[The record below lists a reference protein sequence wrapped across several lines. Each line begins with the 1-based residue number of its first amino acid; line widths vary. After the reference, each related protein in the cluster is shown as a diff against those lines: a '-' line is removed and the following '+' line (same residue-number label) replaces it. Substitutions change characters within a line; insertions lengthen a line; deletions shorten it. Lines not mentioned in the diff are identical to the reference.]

1 MRLVENALRQRISS
15 DEVFVEVLADESGS
29 GGNGT
34 GARPS
39 SHPHPHP
46 HPHSHS
52 HSHPYSYSYSYSYR
66 QILHAAAGLAS
77 RLGRVAEGGGAP
89 AKVAVV
95 MGNSPDFVV
104 ADLALLGSG
113 RTEVPVPLAFSADQA
128 ASLLC
133 DADVCLVDGPGE
145 RRLAEWGRETVLP
158 ARCPVLR
165 VDVDDLLVD
174 PYDAVPPLF
183 GPDTAG
189 DPTAE
194 DGAADDRATTGD
206 RIGDRIGKIIH
217 TSGTTSKPKGVCIR
231 TAGLDALLSSLRA
244 VMPPGAYARYL
255 SLVPFS
261 LLIEQVTAL
270 YMVIL
275 DGGTVMLLPEDAPL
289 VGTSASAAQ
298 RVLPYVARARASAL
312 VVTPALAEVLA
323 AEIERDGVAPV
334 FGTPRV
340 PLVCCGGAPVDPG
353 VLARLD
359 AGGVPVHEGYGLS
372 ENSSVVSWNAPGAR
386 KVGTVGRALPH
397 VRTKLAADGEL
408 LITSES
414 LFAGYSRQDPSSCE
428 LDPDGWLH
436 TGDLAEIDADGYISI
451 VGRKKNIIITAAGRN
466 IAPEWV
472 EARYR
477 SLPGI
482 RACAVFGDGLESL
495 HGLFLIPPGAD
506 AGRARRDIEEFGLR
520 ELSAVERVA
529 VIHTLEGT
537 EDAYLAY
544 FTVTGRP
551 RRREIAEAA
560 AAGRLP
566 HPAPAPDPDLYPDP
580 DLGSHPAPDPAL
592 ADTPARTPDRAPA
605 RTPARTLT
613 LTPTGA

>member
-15 DEVFVEVLADESGS
+15 DDVFVEVFADGAGDDESGHS
-29 GGNGT
+29 T
-34 GARPS
+34 GARS
-39 SHPHPHP
+39 
-46 HPHSHS
+46 
-52 HSHPYSYSYSYSYR
+52 SYSYR

-77 RLGRVAEGGGAP
+77 RLGRVTEGGAP
-89 AKVAVV
+89 TKVAVV

-113 RTEVPVPLAFSADQA
+113 RIEVPVPLAFSADQA

-145 RRLAEWGRETVLP
+145 RRLAEWGREAVLP

-183 GPDTAG
+183 GPDTA
-189 DPTAE
+189 DDRAAE
-194 DGAADDRATTGD
+194 GRTADDRTSDDLTAGGRVADDRTSGD
-206 RIGDRIGKIIH
+206 RIADDRIGKIIH

-408 LITSES
+408 LITGES

-506 AGRARRDIEEFGLR
+506 AGQARRDIEEFGLR

-529 VIHTLEGT
+529 VVHTLEGT

-560 AAGRLP
+560 AAGRFPRPSRTLP
-566 HPAPAPDPDLYPDP
+566 L
-580 DLGSHPAPDPAL
+580 
-592 ADTPARTPDRAPA
+592 
-605 RTPARTLT
+605 ARTLT

>member
-1 MRLVENALRQRISS
+1 MRLVEDALRHRIAN
-15 DEVFVEVLADESGS
+15 DDVFVEVFASGR
-29 GGNGT
+29 GNDV
-34 GARPS
+34 AR
-39 SHPHPHP
+39 
-46 HPHSHS
+46 
-52 HSHPYSYSYSYSYR
+52 SYSYR

-77 RLGRVAEGGGAP
+77 GLDRVSDAAGT
-89 AKVAVV
+89 KVAVV
-95 MGNSPDFVV
+95 MGNSPDFVT

-145 RRLAEWGRETVLP
+145 RRLAEWGRESILP

-165 VDVDDLLVD
+165 VDVEDLLVD

-183 GPDTAG
+183 TS
-189 DPTAE
+189 
-194 DGAADDRATTGD
+194 ATP
-206 RIGDRIGKIIH
+206 GDRIGKIIH
-217 TSGTTSKPKGVCIR
+217 TSGTTSKPKGVRIR
-231 TAGLDALLSSLRA
+231 TTGLDALLTSLRA
-244 VMPPGAYARYL
+244 VMPPGSYGRYL

-275 DGGTVMLLPEDAPL
+275 DGGRVMLLPEDAPL
-289 VGTSASAAQ
+289 VGTSASATQ
-298 RVLPYVARARASAL
+298 RALPYVAEARASAL
-312 VVTPALAEVLA
+312 VVTPALAEMLA
-323 AEIERDGVAPV
+323 DEIERTGVTAV
-334 FGTPRV
+334 FGTVQV

-359 AGGVPVHEGYGLS
+359 AGGVPVYEGYGLS
-372 ENSSVVSWNAPGAR
+372 ENSSVVSWNSPGAR

-408 LITSES
+408 LITSDS

-428 LDPDGWLH
+428 LDPDHWLH
-436 TGDLAEIDADGYISI
+436 TGDLAEIDVDGYISI
-451 VGRKKNIIITAAGRN
+451 IGRKKNIIITAAGRN

-495 HGLFLIPPGAD
+495 HGLFLVPPGAD
-506 AGRARRDIEEFGLR
+506 VKQTRHGIEEFGLR

-537 EDAYLAY
+537 EETYREF

-551 RRREIAEAA
+551 RRREIADAA
-560 AAGRLP
+560 ANGRFRHL
-566 HPAPAPDPDLYPDP
+566 L
-580 DLGSHPAPDPAL
+580 PAL
-592 ADTPARTPDRAPA
+592 TPA
-605 RTPARTLT
+605 
-613 LTPTGA
+613 